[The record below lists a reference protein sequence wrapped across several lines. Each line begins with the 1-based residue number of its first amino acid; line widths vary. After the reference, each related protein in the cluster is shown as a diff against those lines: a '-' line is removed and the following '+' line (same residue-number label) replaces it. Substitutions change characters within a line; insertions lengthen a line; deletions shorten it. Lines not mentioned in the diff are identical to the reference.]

1 MNVKKLNEIP
11 EISPLQPVSYSM
23 SINPNK
29 KGKNTILNLE
39 KLVTDFPL
47 DITLDDNIV
56 THSIIPGF
64 ISKSYYQVQ
73 TDKKGGFNYS
83 FPPKGPIETGFTCM
97 YCEQNGPKY
106 HKINCFRPF
115 NSSLILS
122 EETVRFPGAAEGT
135 SYSLIVKKSGQKKVA
150 SKRARSQI
158 FTDNIELFYEY
169 PDESKCVVRISKNGS
184 ININYAKYADT
195 DLPDILFFKINKVP
209 GAIVEKPYNLIS
221 SYKYLVTGQFNIFP
235 QRFNKQLLIN
245 LNILNNNLWETPI
258 FKKKVGGKNVFM
270 INKDYYTVTKYT
282 YNSGE
287 IVSRN
292 NKLTN
297 PYIIFTLTRESVK
310 YTVQILLRGS
320 VQIKASYID
329 TENQQEELTLN
340 DIYPFLKKLMF
351 NILVYSIESNYPIIS
366 EDLTTTPKKS
376 KIKNTVDGKQ
386 PQVCQ
391 NRPGTKPGSGDFRPV
406 PYSFYGVCPME
417 GYYNIPGGVKRPD
430 GKYEPCCSKLKESGA
445 NSFENYANTLLN
457 GYDVALPDNLSAVYV
472 PGTKII
478 EPRGFSGLKKMN
490 KKQIIDF
497 LDDNGYLNKT
507 IFKTDENGYT
517 SFKNEVMES
526 LNLLEYTPKKKITLT
541 HSTFPKIGLTSYMVA
556 PINNDTI
563 SVKLYIDKN
572 GNGFFVNSFNDVTEA
587 NVFNMDLANTLIEG
601 YLYPFEKWIFY
612 AIDII
617 YYKNKD
623 ITSLNF
629 YSKSFKNNRYNFLK
643 SATEILKTLIPIEL
657 NYDLNVVSGS
667 QYYLTSDETSSLLFM
682 PLNNTFD
689 ILLWSDT
696 LHNANTTIALNVQ
709 HLNANRWVI
718 SVGTQKIPTTLLQQ
732 GPQNDI
738 EIPISFSKRY
748 LTDSGI
754 VLFKINL
761 KKTDYTI
768 EQRKPFTPLEIL
780 PSQINTYPEVI
791 TILESINN
799 PINLSVFTELT
810 TPPGFVLDHF
820 AYYFNGIGE
829 KLKVE
834 RT

>member
-29 KGKNTILNLE
+29 KSKSTILNLE

-47 DITLDDNIV
+47 DITLDDNKI
-56 THSIIPGF
+56 THNIIPGF

-83 FPPKGPIETGFTCM
+83 FPPKGPIETNFTCM
-97 YCEQNGPKY
+97 YCEQNGPDY
-106 HKINCFRPF
+106 HKTECFRPF

-122 EETVRFPGAAEGT
+122 EETARFPGAVEGT

-169 PDESKCVVRISKNGS
+169 PDETKCVVRISKNGS
-184 ININYAKYADT
+184 ININYAKYTDI

-209 GAIVEKPYNLIS
+209 SAIVEKPYNLLS

-258 FKKKVGGKNVFM
+258 FKKKIGGKNVFM
-270 INKDYYTVTKYT
+270 INKDYYTVLKYT

-297 PYIIFTLTRESVK
+297 PYIIFTLTRDSVK
-310 YTVQILLRGS
+310 YTIQILLRGS

-329 TENQQEELTLN
+329 SENRLEELVLN
-340 DIYPFLKKLMF
+340 DIYRFLKKLM
-351 NILVYSIESNYPIIS
+351 NSILVYSIESNYPIIS

-376 KIKNTVDGKQ
+376 KIKNTIDHLQ

-406 PYSFYGVCPME
+406 PYSFSGVCPME

-445 NSFENYANTLLN
+445 DSFENYAKILLN
-457 GYDVALPDNLSAVYV
+457 GYDVPLPDNLSAVYI
-472 PGTKII
+472 PGTKIV
-478 EPRGFSGLKKMN
+478 EPRGIPGLNKMT

-497 LDDNGYLNKT
+497 LENNNYLNDT
-507 IFKTDENGYT
+507 IFKTSEAGYNL
-517 SFKNEVMES
+517 FKNEILSS
-526 LNLLEYTPKKKITLT
+526 LFEYTPKKKLTLT
-541 HSTFPKIGLTSYMVA
+541 YSTFPKIGLVSYMVA

-563 SVKLYIDKN
+563 FVKLYIDKN
-572 GNGFFVNSFNDVTEA
+572 GNGFFINSFNDLVEA
-587 NVFNMDLANTLIEG
+587 NVVNADLANTLIEG

-617 YYKNKD
+617 YFKNKNVNNLD
-623 ITSLNF
+623 F
-629 YSKSFKNNRYNFLK
+629 YSKSSKNNRYYFLK

-657 NYDLNVVSGS
+657 NYDLNIINGS
-667 QYYLTSDETSSLLFM
+667 KYYLTSDETSSLLFM
-682 PLNNTFD
+682 PINNTFD

-696 LHNANTTIALNVQ
+696 FHNSNTTIALNVK
-709 HLNANRWVI
+709 HLNANRWII
-718 SVGTQKIPTTLLQQ
+718 SVGSQKIPTTLLQQ

-738 EIPISFSKRY
+738 EIPIAFSKRY
-748 LTDSGI
+748 LSGDGI

-780 PSQINTYPEVI
+780 DQQINTYPEVI
-791 TILESINN
+791 TVLESINK
-799 PINLSVFTELT
+799 PIPRSVFTELT

-834 RT
+834 KT